1 MEMGW
6 RRSELPSFSLDN
18 EYPGMS
24 FNRMQKNVT
33 EGNTSEAVRRA
44 FRIFGRTVVVESMDG
59 ETGRAL
65 MDELRVYPEADM
77 GEPPELTIR
86 HGPAYT
92 PGVGVRL
99 VNPSSHH
106 YLEDGFH
113 ASYGPVGVRFR
124 LHEGRLVRVEFSLQ
138 SDPAGL
144 RRWITRWR
152 NLQFSTNSEAIGQIF
167 HELVLI
173 PAVYFDPHRFLLHA
187 AGVEAPTGGV
197 TLIGGTGGVG
207 KTSLEIELC
216 RSHGY
221 RFVADDIVVASPRGV
236 IWPNLAFPKIY
247 GYNLAENPAM
257 ERDIFAGRPFLDRLQ
272 WHYRLRRNPATI
284 RRRVTPDRLYG
295 DYSREGG
302 RLHRYIVL
310 TRENRP
316 DIHITDLDSLTAARM
331 SVRVMEAEY
340 GLFHQHLCWSEFNEL
355 AAGAS
360 GAPTLRSVLERWEW
374 MAAEAFGSVEC
385 LQVRLPEAMDHGVFR
400 RTVSEFITTGRTGA
414 VA

>member
-1 MEMGW
+1 
-6 RRSELPSFSLDN
+6 
-18 EYPGMS
+18 MS
-24 FNRMQKNVT
+24 FNRMQKNVN
-33 EGNTSEAVRRA
+33 GDKGSEAVRQA
-44 FRIFGRTVVVESMDG
+44 FRIFGRTVVVESMGD

-65 MDELRVYPEADM
+65 MDELRVYPEADI
-77 GEPPELTIR
+77 GEPPDLTIC
-86 HGPAYT
+86 HGAAYT

-124 LHEGRLVRVEFSLQ
+124 LREGHLVRVEFSLQ

-144 RRWITRWR
+144 RRWIARWR
-152 NLQFSTNSEAIGQIF
+152 NIQFSTNSQAIGQIF

-187 AGVEAPTGGV
+187 AGVEAPTGDV

-221 RFVADDIVVASPRGV
+221 RFVADDIVVGSPDGT

-257 ERDIFAGRPFLDRLQ
+257 ERDIFAGRSFLDKLQ
-272 WHYRLRRNPATI
+272 WRYRVARNPAGI
-284 RRRVTPDRLYG
+284 RRRVSPGRLYG

-302 RLHRYIVL
+302 RLHRYIIIA
-310 TRENRP
+310 REHRP
-316 DIHITDLDSLTAARM
+316 DIHITDLDASTAARM

-340 GLFHQHLCWSEFNEL
+340 GIFHQHLCWSEFNEL

-360 GAPTLRSVLERWEW
+360 GAPTLRSVLEQWER
-374 MAAEAFGSVEC
+374 MAAEAFGRVEC
-385 LQVRLPEAMDHGVFR
+385 LQVRLPESMDHDVFR
-400 RTVSEFITTGRTGA
+400 RTLSEFIMTGRTGA
-414 VA
+414 VI